1 MAKAIMVGLEAPDFE
16 LVDTHGQKVR
26 LSDFR
31 GKKLVVLVL
40 NRGFA

>member
-1 MAKAIMVGLEAPDFE
+1 MKNPKLMEPAGDFE
-16 LVDTHGQKVR
+16 LTDTRGNTIR

-31 GKKLVVLVL
+31 GRKNVVLVL

>member
-1 MAKAIMVGLEAPDFE
+1 MDEKFAPDFE
-16 LVDTHGQKVR
+16 LNDTSGRVVR

-31 GKKLVVLVL
+31 GRKNVVLVF